1 MVGFTVGFGRLW
13 KALEVISEG
22 SQRGST
28 LCVKALRA
36 VCQSVIVKRF
46 SAERKQ
52 GGTRL
57 SIHQVVVSPC
67 ALVSGDAA
75 TPPRCESVAAQPAWK
90 LCLCKLLQRELG
102 LSWALQGVRVD
113 GWLGARVVA
122 IVVAACW

>member
-1 MVGFTVGFGRLW
+1 MR
-13 KALEVISEG
+13 A
-22 SQRGST
+22 QRGST

-36 VCQSVIVKRF
+36 VCQSVIVKRL

-90 LCLCKLLQRELG
+90 LCKLLERELG
-102 LSWALQGVRVD
+102 LACRACVSMDDWARALLLSSLLVKTSRPSAVRETFVCA
-113 GWLGARVVA
+113 G
-122 IVVAACW
+122 